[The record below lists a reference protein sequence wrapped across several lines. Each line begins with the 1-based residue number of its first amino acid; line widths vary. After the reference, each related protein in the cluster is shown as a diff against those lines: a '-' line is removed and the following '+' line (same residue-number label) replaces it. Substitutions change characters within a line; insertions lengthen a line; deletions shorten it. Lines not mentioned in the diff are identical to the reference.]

1 MGDLLSRVLE
11 AHGGLEPWRAIEKGA
26 ATIVSGGEL
35 LDRKAPQSP
44 EPRQITIS
52 LHEPFAEIAPFGGP
66 DRRSSFRP
74 NRVLIQT
81 TAGEV
86 LAERPQPRASFAGH
100 DLDTKWDPLHRAYF
114 GGYAPWIYLNAP
126 FMFTSPGV
134 RTEEIAPLQEK
145 RETWRGLRVTLPADI
160 PSHSPVQD
168 FYFGEDYLMRR
179 QDYTLDVAGGCN
191 VANYALDMITANG
204 LRIPGKRRAYLCD
217 ERYRVLY
224 DRLLIWIDFSD
235 VGFSC

>member
-1 MGDLLSRVLE
+1 M
-11 AHGGLEPWRAIEKGA
+11 
-26 ATIVSGGEL
+26 
-35 LDRKAPQSP
+35 
-44 EPRQITIS
+44 
-52 LHEPFAEIAPFGGP
+52 
-66 DRRSSFRP
+66 
-74 NRVLIQT
+74 
-81 TAGEV
+81 
-86 LAERPQPRASFAGH
+86 
-100 DLDTKWDPLHRAYF
+100 
-114 GGYAPWIYLNAP
+114 
-126 FMFTSPGV
+126 
-134 RTEEIAPLQEK
+134 
-145 RETWRGLRVTLPADI
+145 RVTLPADI